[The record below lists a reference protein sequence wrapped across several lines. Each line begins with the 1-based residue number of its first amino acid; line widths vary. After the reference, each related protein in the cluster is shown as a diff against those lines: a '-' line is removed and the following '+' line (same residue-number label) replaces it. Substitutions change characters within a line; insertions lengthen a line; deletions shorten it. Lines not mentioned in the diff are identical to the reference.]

1 VSYRVGLDV
10 LEKRNVSHHD
20 PSVIQCVAYSYT
32 DYTLLAPKIS
42 PLTALEVMFRN

>member
-1 VSYRVGLDV
+1 VSSRVGLDV
-10 LEKRNVSHHD
+10 LEERNVSHYD

-32 DYTLLAPKIS
+32 DYTLPAPKIS